1 MQDDVVVVEL
11 LPKSEW
17 RGRVNS
23 LAEGQGAERSGE
35 DNENKPMPTGETLR
49 RDPADHFYPAL
60 RFILQPLQAEG
71 SLLSC
76 CCHGDTNR
84 GLSGLDNIRRLFSVQ
99 SEIWPLFLC
108 CWTTVGGIPRTPRGV
123 FNHGDGVRL
132 RTQSSNRHRSPDT
145 INNETTRPQVVIQQ
159 L

>member
-1 MQDDVVVVEL
+1 MVCGAKHRNRAMQDDVVVVEL

-17 RGRVNS
+17 RGRVTS

-49 RDPADHFYPAL
+49 RDPAL

-84 GLSGLDNIRRLFSVQ
+84 GLSGLDNIRQLFSAQ

-108 CWTTVGGIPRTPRGV
+108 CWTTVRGNPRTPRGV
-123 FNHGDGVRL
+123 FHHEGGIRL
-132 RTQSSNRHRSPDT
+132 RTQNRRRSPDT
-145 INNETTRPQVVIQQ
+145 IND
-159 L
+159 

>member
-1 MQDDVVVVEL
+1 MLVCGPKHRNRAMQDDVVVVEL

-17 RGRVNS
+17 RGRATS
-23 LAEGQGAERSGE
+23 LAEGQGAERSRE

-49 RDPADHFYPAL
+49 RDPADDFYPAL

-84 GLSGLDNIRRLFSVQ
+84 GLSGLDNIRPLLSAQ

-108 CWTTVGGIPRTPRGV
+108 CRTTVSGKLRTPRGV
-123 FNHGDGVRL
+123 FNHEGGVRL
-132 RTQSSNRHRSPDT
+132 RTQNRRQSPDT
-145 INNETTRPQVVIQQ
+145 IND
-159 L
+159 